1 MVPGGPV
8 KQGNMRAGIKQAAPF
23 KLPLNFNK
31 QIANLSQQ
39 PD

>member
-1 MVPGGPV
+1 MPGGPV
-8 KQGNMRAGIKQAAPF
+8 KQGDMRAGIKQAAPF

-39 PD
+39 AD